1 MSRAFS
7 RAVLTAAL
15 LSGPAHAQNAVPA
28 AVLVPAVPAVPAAPA
43 TKVETAPAPAGTA
56 AAAPGTPAPAAP
68 AVPEAPK
75 APPILETLKKAAFT
89 RLASDAFREWSA
101 TANPVPPPPAVE
113 GAPAP
118 DPGALAVEALRKEVG
133 RGNWP
138 ALGAFF
144 KERFPDKPEDAKQ
157 AWKHI
162 LGALASQGG
171 PGVKPR
177 TITPQMQMQGMGGD
191 GGQPPKEMNILST
204 NDVLDLAEQCPF
216 PFEKDKETLEQL
228 GRLFAGAI
236 DRGNVPDEA
245 IRRLEKGTA
254 NLGGTDTVKRRDA
267 ARLLVAAG
275 LRIEAESFL
284 AKQADALAAKD
295 IATLNLLAMA
305 AEGRFAKDGKPE
317 DLEKAWRITQDAL
330 SIPDTSAMA
339 AERQLSL
346 RRAVELAP
354 KVKAELGAKWLSD
367 SFTAK
372 PALGMEILAGIGIAT
387 ADSRK
392 LPAAEPR
399 QQNLELQNR
408 AVNALLKA
416 SPERAKEWKIPL
428 TLLAMNWLNEAEWT
442 QARDNSSSRGPQ
454 MQFDMYGN
462 VFFGGDMPEN
472 MGGQPGGRR
481 PIKAGEILTLSPGDA
496 WIEAVDS
503 SLRPALLI
511 QLANLQLKVKME
523 KDAFPYIEKLAAA
536 NPREARE
543 LADRFIEVWGENHD
557 PNADKNRTNRYMF
570 IYGYNPQ
577 ADGIPLTRSRQ
588 ERNLTEL
595 AEWVKK
601 LRAMPLGG
609 LDEEKVAK
617 AFMRTHSSAEVFRM
631 DNIVKVFGGL
641 DQLKPET
648 LAAILQSMR
657 QNLATVWRS
666 PKEQQAKK
674 TNRTDKEMEA
684 EVARGYGV
692 TSRIV
697 NEARSRFPDDWR
709 LLLAQAAL
717 MLDST
722 NFANEK
728 AKDSTFS
735 KDREESFAAF
745 AKAAELYAKALPGLE
760 QKDQSVDVYLTWFYA
775 SLGASDL
782 EAVKAE
788 QTPSPKQVP
797 LIRAALEALPGEA
810 KERHETLF
818 ANALATRM
826 TAAAPAVKHRYLSQ
840 GLPIAGD
847 NERAREPRQ
856 LMAYYSDLV
865 TEIRLQAAI
874 DGPDTVGTEPFGVFV
889 NIRHTTQ
896 IEREAGGFQKYL
908 QNQNTG
914 MGFYNFGR
922 PPENYRD
929 KFEEAAR
936 EALKES
942 FEVQSVTFHTDKV
955 KSAGDPED
963 GWRVTPYC
971 YLLLKAKGPQT
982 DSLPPLKLNLDFMD
996 TSGYAVLPI
1005 ETNKIPLDAAHSAA
1019 RPAVAIEVQ
1028 EILDERKADKGVLGL
1043 EIKATARG
1051 LVPALDT
1058 LFDLKP
1064 AGFEIEKIDDQG
1076 VRVTQLDTGE
1086 EHPGNFGAPV
1096 SERLWTVTLK
1106 AASGQAAPA
1115 KSFTFAQPKS
1125 TDVKA
1130 LFMRY
1135 ADADLQEV
1143 PATVNL
1149 EETYGKPSRA
1159 WLWWTLSVSAAVIA
1173 VAVWLY
1179 SRRKKT
1185 VRSVQDDIEAP
1196 EEINPLT
1203 VMALLRRIR
1212 SSGRLQPDSAAELN
1226 RTLTSMEEH
1235 YYAPT
1240 RDSHG
1245 PDLNATA
1252 TEWLRKASAV

>member
-1 MSRAFS
+1 MLDS
-7 RAVLTAAL
+7 
-15 LSGPAHAQNAVPA
+15 
-28 AVLVPAVPAVPAAPA
+28 
-43 TKVETAPAPAGTA
+43 
-56 AAAPGTPAPAAP
+56 
-68 AVPEAPK
+68 
-75 APPILETLKKAAFT
+75 LKKATFT
-89 RLASDAFREWSA
+89 RFPADAFREWSA
-101 TANPVPPPPAVE
+101 AANPVPPPPASPPVE
-113 GAPAP
+113 GAPPP
-118 DPGALAVEALRKEVG
+118 DPNAPAVEALRKDVG
-133 RGNWP
+133 LGNWP

-144 KERFPDKPEDAKQ
+144 KKNFPEKPEDAKQ

-162 LGALASQGG
+162 LNALATQGG
-171 PGVKPR
+171 PGMKPKAL
-177 TITPQMQMQGMGGD
+177 TPQMQMMGMGGD
-191 GGQPPKEMNILST
+191 GGQPPKDMNVLSPD
-204 NDVLDLAEQCPF
+204 DVLNLAEQCPF
-216 PFEKDKETLEQL
+216 PLEKDKETLEQL
-228 GRLFAGAI
+228 GKLLAGAI
-236 DRGNVPDEA
+236 DRGFVPDES
-245 IRRLEKGTA
+245 IRRLDQGTA
-254 NLGGTDTVKRRDA
+254 NLGGTDTAKRRDA

-275 LRIEAESFL
+275 LRIEAEPFL

-295 IATLNLLAMA
+295 TATLNLLAMA

-330 SIPDTSAMA
+330 SVPDAVA
-339 AERQLSL
+339 AERQAAL

-354 KVKAELGAKWLSD
+354 KVKVELGGQWLSD

-387 ADSRK
+387 AESRK
-392 LPAAEPR
+392 VPDPEPR
-399 QQNLELQNR
+399 RQNLELQNR

-416 SPERAKEWKIPL
+416 SPERVKEWKTTL
-428 TLLAMNWLNEAEWT
+428 TLLAMNWLSEAEWT

-454 MQFDMYGN
+454 MQYDMYGN
-462 VFFGGDMPEN
+462 VFFGEMQEN
-472 MGGQPGGRR
+472 MGGQPGVRR
-481 PIKAGEILTLSPGDA
+481 PVKAGDILTLAPGDV
-496 WIEAVDS
+496 WIGAVDS
-503 SLRPALLI
+503 SLQPALLT

-523 KDAFPYIEKLAAA
+523 KEAFPYIEKLAAFNA
-536 NPREARE
+536 REARE

-588 ERNLTEL
+588 ERNLEEL
-595 AEWVKK
+595 AGWVKK
-601 LRAMPLGG
+601 LRALPLGG
-609 LDEEKVAK
+609 LDEGKIAQ
-617 AFMRTHSSAEVFRM
+617 AFMRTHSSAEVFRLE
-631 DNIVKVFGGL
+631 NITKVFGVM

-648 LAAILQSMR
+648 LAAILQTMR

-666 PKEQQAKK
+666 PKEQQQKK
-674 TNRTDKEMEA
+674 TNRTDKEIEA

-692 TSRIV
+692 TNTV
-697 NEARSRFPDDWR
+697 LNEARSRYPEDWR
-709 LLLAQAAL
+709 LLLVQAAL

-728 AKDSTFS
+728 ARDSSFT
-735 KDREESFAAF
+735 KERDGSFAAF

-788 QTPSPKQVP
+788 QTPDPKQVP
-797 LIRAALEALPGEA
+797 LIRAALESLPGEA
-810 KERHETLF
+810 RQRHETLF

-840 GLPIAGD
+840 GLPIAGE

-865 TEIRLQAAI
+865 TEIRLQSAI

-908 QNQNTG
+908 QNQNAG

-942 FEVQSVTFHTDKV
+942 FEVLSVTFHADKV
-955 KSAGDPED
+955 KSAGDPEE

-1005 ETNKIPLDAAHSAA
+1005 ESNKIPLDAGHSAA
-1019 RPAVAIEVQ
+1019 RPALAIEAQ
-1028 EILDERKADKGVLGL
+1028 QILDERKADTGVLGL

-1064 AGFEIEKIDDQG
+1064 AGFDIEEIDDQG
-1076 VRVTQLDTGE
+1076 VRVTQLDDGE
-1086 EHPGNFGAPV
+1086 AHPENFGAPV

-1106 AASGQAAPA
+1106 ASAGQPAPA
-1115 KSFTFAQPKS
+1115 KRFTFAQPKS
-1125 TDVKA
+1125 PEVKT

-1143 PATVNL
+1143 PATVSL
-1149 EETYGKPSRA
+1149 EKTYGRRSHAGWWQALGAAVTAAAVWFVLRA
-1159 WLWWTLSVSAAVIA
+1159 RAGKSVSQT
-1173 VAVWLY
+1173 
-1179 SRRKKT
+1179 KG
-1185 VRSVQDDIEAP
+1185 DIEAP

-1212 SSGRLQPDSAAELN
+1212 SSGRLKPEAAAELT
-1226 RTLTSMEEH
+1226 RTLTHMEEH
-1235 YYAPT
+1235 YYAPS
-1240 RDSHG
+1240 RESHS
-1245 PDLNATA
+1245 PDLQAA
-1252 TEWLRKASAV
+1252 VAEWMRRASAA